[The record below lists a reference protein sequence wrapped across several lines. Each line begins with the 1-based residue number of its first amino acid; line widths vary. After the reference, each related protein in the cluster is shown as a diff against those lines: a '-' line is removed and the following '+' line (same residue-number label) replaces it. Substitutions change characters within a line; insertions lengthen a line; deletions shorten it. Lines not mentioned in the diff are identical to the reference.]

1 MAKNEGGNVMNRFIK
16 LSFLSLTAIALLL
29 VVNTARAESESATKV
44 QSATISGSEIKSGDE
59 KTCVDGAEM
68 VQKSLVFTTTVDGKD
83 SNEITTRSWFEAT
96 GESCEG
102 ENAYE
107 IPAPSDELKTMLA
120 KESKERPNA
129 AAGQLG
135 RPYCSNACVYTWGRY
150 ECWYGAYYW
159 MDYCYNEC
167 SQYTGQ
173 YYYTY
178 YGRC

>member
-1 MAKNEGGNVMNRFIK
+1 MVKNEGGNVMNRLIK
-16 LSFLSLTAIALLL
+16 ASFLSLTAIALLF
-29 VVNTARAESESATKV
+29 VVNTARADSEGATKV

-102 ENAYE
+102 ENA
-107 IPAPSDELKTMLA
+107 
-120 KESKERPNA
+120 

>member
-1 MAKNEGGNVMNRFIK
+1 MNGFIRAS
-16 LSFLSLTAIALLL
+16 LLSLTALALLL
-29 VVNTARAESESATKV
+29 VVNTARAESEGATKV
-44 QSATISGSEIKSGDE
+44 QSATISGSEIKSGDQ
-59 KTCVDGAEM
+59 KTCVDGTEM

-107 IPAPSDELKTMLA
+107 IPEPSDELKTMLA

-135 RPYCSNACVYTWGRY
+135 GELGVPERETHRPAAKNSISSFPCGCPSPP
-150 ECWYGAYYW
+150 
-159 MDYCYNEC
+159 DL
-167 SQYTGQ
+167 
-173 YYYTY
+173 
-178 YGRC
+178 